1 METKKAKLTFAGGVG
16 APTGSNFLFEAEEKK
31 ILIDCGLVQGGKM
44 SEDENREPFIYDP
57 ASIDFLFITHAHLDH
72 VGRIPFLV
80 KSGFRGKIYS
90 TPPTKDLAE
99 LMLLD
104 GFHLMEKEAKH
115 ENKEPLYGT
124 EDIKEALSLWDTLSY
139 HQDLPLAEGM
149 TVMLRDSG
157 HILGSSMVE
166 ITYNSKKILFTGDLG
181 NSPAPLLKDTEYVSD
196 IDYLLIESV
205 YGDRVHEKR
214 EERKE
219 LLKDV
224 LEDTIRKKGVL
235 LIPVF
240 SLERTQELL
249 FEINDLV
256 EHGRIPEIP
265 IFLDSPLAIKATA
278 VYKKYE
284 SYFNDAARAII
295 KSGDDVFKFPM
306 LKFTEDV
313 EDSKAILNVHPPKV
327 IMAGSGMSNGGRIL
341 HHEKNY
347 LSDPNNTLLLVGYQ
361 AVGTPGRLM
370 QEGAK
375 SVCIM
380 GAEVPLRAR
389 VVSIHGYSAHRD
401 TNGLFDFVEFMKD
414 TMKDKWQKVFVVMGE
429 PKASA
434 FLAQRLHDYLDL
446 KTLVPKKGESVELE
460 F

>member
-1 METKKAKLTFAGGVG
+1 MKKAKLTFAGGTG
-16 APTGSNFLFEAEEKK
+16 GPTGSNFLFEAEGKK
-31 ILIDCGLVQGGKM
+31 ILVDCGLVQGGKM
-44 SEDENREPFIYDP
+44 SEDQNREPFEYDP
-57 ASIDFLFITHAHLDH
+57 ASIDLLFITHAHLDH

-90 TPPTKDLAE
+90 TLPTKDLAG
-99 LMLLD
+99 LMMED

-115 ENKEPLYGT
+115 ENKEPLYGP
-124 EDIKEALSLWDTLSY
+124 EDIKEALLLWDTLPY
-139 HQDLPLAEGM
+139 HQEMPIA
-149 TVMLRDSG
+149 DSLSVRLLDAG
-157 HILGSSMVE
+157 HILGSTMYE
-166 ITYNSKKILFTGDLG
+166 FTYNSKKILFSGDLG
-181 NSPAPLLKDTEYVSD
+181 NSPAPLLKDTEYVAD

-214 EERKE
+214 EERQQ
-219 LLKDV
+219 LLEDV
-224 LEDTIRKKGVL
+224 IEDTIKKKGVL
-235 LIPVF
+235 LIPAF

-249 FEINDLV
+249 FEMNDLV
-256 EHGRIPEIP
+256 EHNRIPETP
-265 IFLDSPLAIKATA
+265 VFLDSPLAIKATA

-284 SYFNDAARAII
+284 NYFNTDAQAII
-295 KSGDDVFKFPM
+295 KSGDDVFRFPM
-306 LKFTEDV
+306 LKFTEDA

-375 SVCIM
+375 SVRIM
-380 GAEVPLRAR
+380 GEEIQLRAR
-389 VVSIHGYSAHRD
+389 VVNIHGYSAHRD
-401 TNGLFDFVEFMKD
+401 TNGLFDFVEFMKG
-414 TMKDKWQKVFVVMGE
+414 KVQKVFVVMGE

-434 FLAQRLHDYLDL
+434 FLAQRLRDYLGL
-446 KTLVPKKGESVELE
+446 NTFVPKRGESVELE

>member
-1 METKKAKLTFAGGVG
+1 MIKKAKVTFAGGTG
-16 APTGSNFLFEAEEKK
+16 GPTGSNFLFEADGKK
-31 ILIDCGLVQGGKM
+31 ILIDCGLVQGSKM
-44 SEDENREPFIYDP
+44 SEDDNKRPFEYDVT
-57 ASIDFLFITHAHLDH
+57 SIDMLFITHAHLDH

-80 KSGFRGKIYS
+80 KSGFNGKIYS

-99 LMLLD
+99 LMLND
-104 GFHLMEKEAKH
+104 GFHLMRKEAQR
-115 ENKEPLYGT
+115 ENTEPLYGVD
-124 EDIKEALSLWDTLSY
+124 DIKRALSLWETLPY
-139 HQDLPLAEGM
+139 HEVMNLADDM
-149 TVMLRDSG
+149 TVLLRDAG
-157 HILGSSMVE
+157 HILGSAMIE
-166 ITYNSKKILFTGDLG
+166 ITYNGKKILFSGDLG
-181 NSPAPLLKDTEYVSD
+181 NSPAPLLKDTEYVAD

-214 EERKE
+214 EERQK
-219 LLKDV
+219 LLKNV
-224 LEDTIRKKGVL
+224 IEDTINRKGVL
-235 LIPVF
+235 LIPAF

-256 EHGRIPEIP
+256 EHDRIPKIP
-265 IFLDSPLAIKATA
+265 VFLDSPLAIKATA

-284 SYFNDAARAII
+284 SYFNTEAKEII

-313 EDSKAILNVHPPKV
+313 EDSKAILGVHPPK
-327 IMAGSGMSNGGRIL
+327 IIIAGSGMSNGGRIL

-347 LSDPNNTLLLVGYQ
+347 LSDPDTTLLLVGYQ

-375 SVCIM
+375 SVRIM
-380 GAEVPLRAR
+380 GEEVTLNGR
-389 VVSIHGYSAHRD
+389 VVVIHGYSAHRD
-401 TNGLFDFVEFMKD
+401 MDGLFDFVQHMQDNVK
-414 TMKDKWQKVFVVMGE
+414 KVFVVMGE

-434 FLAQRLHDYLDL
+434 FLAQRLRDYLGVNAF
-446 KTLVPKKGESVELE
+446 VPKSGESVTLD

>member
-1 METKKAKLTFAGGVG
+1 MIKKAKLTFAGGTG
-16 APTGSNFLFEAEEKK
+16 GPTGSNFLFEAEGKK
-31 ILIDCGLVQGGKM
+31 ILVDCGLVQGGKM
-44 SEDENREPFIYDP
+44 SEDQNREPFEYDP
-57 ASIDFLFITHAHLDH
+57 STVDLLFITHAHLDH

-80 KSGFRGKIYS
+80 KSGFKGKIYS

-99 LMLLD
+99 LMMED

-115 ENKEPLYGT
+115 EGKEPLYGV
-124 EDIKEALSLWDTLSY
+124 EDIKEAISLWDTLPY
-139 HQDLPLAEGM
+139 HQEMVIADTLSVRLLDA
-149 TVMLRDSG
+149 G
-157 HILGSSMVE
+157 HILGSTMYE
-166 ITYNSKKILFTGDLG
+166 FTYNSKKILFSGDLG
-181 NSPAPLLKDTEYVSD
+181 NSPAPLLKDTEYVAD

-214 EERKE
+214 EERQQ
-219 LLKDV
+219 L
-224 LEDTIRKKGVL
+224 LEDAVEETIKKKGVL
-235 LIPVF
+235 LIPAF

-249 FEINDLV
+249 FEINDMV
-256 EHGRIPEIP
+256 EHKRIPEVP

-284 SYFNDAARAII
+284 SYFNTEAQSII
-295 KSGDDVFKFPM
+295 KSGDDIFRFPR
-306 LKFTEDV
+306 LKFTADV

-327 IMAGSGMSNGGRIL
+327 IIAGSGMSNGGRIL

-347 LSDPNNTLLLVGYQ
+347 LSDPNTTLLLVGYQ

-375 SVCIM
+375 SVRIM
-380 GAEVPLRAR
+380 GEEVSLRAR
-389 VVSIHGYSAHRD
+389 VVNIHGYSGHRD

-414 TMKDKWQKVFVVMGE
+414 KVQKVFVVMGE
-429 PKASA
+429 PKASS
-434 FLAQRLHDYLDL
+434 FLAQRLRDYLGL
-446 KTLVPKKGESVELE
+446 NAVVPKRGESVELE